1 MVMYIF
7 FNHSFLYA
15 FSHITPLLKSTQKGG
30 LFALPFRHIHV
41 SVIRDKNAGLATS
54 LIIKKKA
61 CPRREKSLQQNS
73 YYLLSLWRFGMMD
86 RTHKDEQIVPIGE
99 LCNELGISTRTL
111 RYWEEVGIIEA
122 VERQSRSNRGYTPYM
137 VRRIKFIIKLKD
149 LGLTIKEMQHL
160 YKIYGEAKETEAL
173 IPELIRI
180 LDQHINMV
188 DEKIAKLSNLRTEVV
203 EYRRRII
210 EKQNSKR

>member
-1 MVMYIF
+1 
-7 FNHSFLYA
+7 
-15 FSHITPLLKSTQKGG
+15 
-30 LFALPFRHIHV
+30 
-41 SVIRDKNAGLATS
+41 
-54 LIIKKKA
+54 
-61 CPRREKSLQQNS
+61 
-73 YYLLSLWRFGMMD
+73 MMD
-86 RTHKDEQIVPIGE
+86 GKHKGEQVIIPIGE

-149 LGLTIKEMQHL
+149 LGLTIKEMHYL
-160 YKIYGEAKETEAL
+160 YRIYGEAKKTDAL

-180 LDQHINMV
+180 LDNHINKV
-188 DEKIAKLSNLRTEVV
+188 DEKITKLSNLRTEIV

-210 EKQNSKR
+210 EKQNFTAEN

>member
-1 MVMYIF
+1 
-7 FNHSFLYA
+7 
-15 FSHITPLLKSTQKGG
+15 
-30 LFALPFRHIHV
+30 
-41 SVIRDKNAGLATS
+41 
-54 LIIKKKA
+54 
-61 CPRREKSLQQNS
+61 
-73 YYLLSLWRFGMMD
+73 MMD
-86 RTHKDEQIVPIGE
+86 GKYKGEQVIIPIGE

-149 LGLTIKEMQHL
+149 LGLTIKEMQYL
-160 YKIYGEAKETEAL
+160 YRIYGEAKKTDAL

-180 LDQHINMV
+180 LDNHINKV
-188 DEKIAKLSNLRTEVV
+188 DEKITKLSNLRTEIV

-210 EKQNSKR
+210 EKQNFIAEN

>member
-1 MVMYIF
+1 
-7 FNHSFLYA
+7 
-15 FSHITPLLKSTQKGG
+15 
-30 LFALPFRHIHV
+30 
-41 SVIRDKNAGLATS
+41 
-54 LIIKKKA
+54 
-61 CPRREKSLQQNS
+61 
-73 YYLLSLWRFGMMD
+73 MMD
-86 RTHKDEQIVPIGE
+86 KKHENEQIVPIGE

-149 LGLTIKEMQHL
+149 LGLTIREMQHL
-160 YKIYGEAKETEAL
+160 YRIYGEAKETDAL

-210 EKQNSKR
+210 EKQNLKR